1 MSPIKIPNSMEL
13 KLERPLVFFDLETT
27 GTQLATDRIVEIS
40 LVKVMPDGEKIV
52 KTRRINPGIPIPPEA
67 TAVHG
72 ITNDDVKECPKFAEI
87 AKSLAEQIEGC
98 DLAGFN
104 SDRFDIPLLA
114 EEFCRAEV
122 DVDFRSMA
130 RIDVQTIFRKM
141 EPRTLIAAYK
151 FYCGKDLNDA
161 HTAEADTMATY
172 EVLKAQLDRYPE
184 LQNDIDFLS
193 EYTQIG
199 NNVDFAGR
207 FVYND
212 QHQEVINFGKY
223 RGQVVEEV
231 FQKDPGYYEWILTA
245 DFPLT
250 TKQVATRIRLRGLN
264 SHKQ

>member
-1 MSPIKIPNSMEL
+1 MEL

-52 KTRRINPGIPIPPEA
+52 STRRINPGIPIPPEA

-72 ITNDDVKECPKFAEI
+72 ITDDDVKDCPSFAEI
-87 AKSLAEQIEGC
+87 AKTLAEQIQGC
-98 DLAGFN
+98 DLAGYN

-114 EEFCRAEV
+114 EEFCRAKV
-122 DVDFRSMA
+122 DVDFRAMA
-130 RIDVQTIFRKM
+130 KIDVQAIFRKM

-161 HTAEADTMATY
+161 HSAEADTMATY

-193 EYTQIG
+193 EYTQTG

-212 QHQEVINFGKY
+212 KHQEVVNFGKY
-223 RGQVVEEV
+223 KGQLVEEV
-231 FQKDPGYYEWILTA
+231 FKNDLSYYEWILSA
-245 DFPLT
+245 DFPLN

-264 SHKQ
+264 NHK

>member
-1 MSPIKIPNSMEL
+1 MEL

-52 KTRRINPGIPIPPEA
+52 STRRINPGIPIPPEA

-72 ITNDDVKECPKFAEI
+72 ITDDDVKDCPSFAEI
-87 AKSLAEQIEGC
+87 AKTLAEQIQGC

-114 EEFCRAEV
+114 EEFCRAKV
-122 DVDFRSMA
+122 DVDFRAMA
-130 RIDVQTIFRKM
+130 KIDVQAIFRKM

-161 HTAEADTMATY
+161 HSAEADTMATY

-193 EYTQIG
+193 EYTQTG

-212 QHQEVINFGKY
+212 KHQEVVNFGKY
-223 RGQVVEEV
+223 KGQLVEEV
-231 FQKDPGYYEWILTA
+231 FKKDPSYYEWILSA
-245 DFPLT
+245 DFPLN

-264 SHKQ
+264 NHK